1 MLGMG
6 VIGPVVGLV
15 RGRSINAVISS
26 AYKVGLVPPHY
37 RDPVAILQVKS
48 LFYKLVMFGNLHIFR
63 LEKLG

>member
-15 RGRSINAVISS
+15 GGRSINAVISS

-37 RDPVAILQVKS
+37 RDPVAILQVVKFI
-48 LFYKLVMFGNLHIFR
+48 LQVGHVW
-63 LEKLG
+63 